1 MPHSSLHAPP
11 TLSRISSRRPHFFLW
26 QADVITRVDEELRAS
41 MLEAQSTVASWVT
54 EQKHISDKIALNGQH
69 ALATDKENI
78 EQLRE
83 DLDAIGAAD
92 DALQHKARDE
102 RKKVDELRSELEKL
116 TAQESRLPPEQERLT
131 QQLAQS
137 RTLVSQ
143 REANCTAS
151 LASKEQKLA
160 ELDKGCALYRQR
172 LGLVFERGA
181 DERLRLTFTNVDPND
196 PMKAF
201 AFQVYVDGSDKYH
214 VESCEPPVPGM
225 DVLVKQLNTDNDFAS
240 FVRAMRKQFK
250 ALC

>member
-1 MPHSSLHAPP
+1 MG
-11 TLSRISSRRPHFFLW
+11 
-26 QADVITRVDEELRAS
+26 DRA
-41 MLEAQSTVASWVT
+41 EAYLL
-54 EQKHISDKIALNGQH
+54 DKIALNGQH

-92 DALQHKARDE
+92 DALQHKAREE

-151 LASKEQKLA
+151 LASRA
-160 ELDKGCALYRQR
+160 EARRARQGLRALYRQR
-172 LGLVFERGA
+172 LGL
-181 DERLRLTFTNVDPND
+181 RLRARRRRAAAADVHERRPERSDEGLRVPGLRRRLR
-196 PMKAF
+196 
-201 AFQVYVDGSDKYH
+201 QVPRRV
-214 VESCEPPVPGM
+214 VRPPVPGM